1 MSGPLRKILVIDDDA
16 DLVRA
21 LGTRLRAEGF
31 GFLAAGDGVMAVAA
45 ARREKPDLIL
55 LDLGLPGGDGY
66 QVLGRLKTLTTT
78 SSTPVI
84 VLSAKDPA
92 VHQERSIAA
101 GADAFIAKPAESAV
115 LIAEIR
121 RLLGDGAQG

>member
-1 MSGPLRKILVIDDDA
+1 MNESLRKILVIDDDA

-31 GFLAAGDGVMAVAA
+31 GFATAADGVMAIAA

-66 QVLGRLKTLTTT
+66 QVLERLKTLTTT
-78 SSTPVI
+78 SSMPVI

-92 VHQERSIAA
+92 VHQERSIGA

-121 RLLGDGAQG
+121 RLLGAG

>member
-1 MSGPLRKILVIDDDA
+1 MSAVKKILVVDDDQ

-31 GFLAAGDGVMAVAA
+31 AFAAAGDGVMAVAA

-66 QVLGRLKTLTTT
+66 QVLERLKSLMTTAQ
-78 SSTPVI
+78 TPVI
-84 VLSAKDPA
+84 VVSARDPQ
-92 VHQERSIAA
+92 VHGDKSRQA
-101 GADAFIAKPAESAV
+101 GADAYFQKPVESAV
-115 LIAEIR
+115 LLAEIR
-121 RLLGDGAQG
+121 RLVGD

>member
-1 MSGPLRKILVIDDDA
+1 
-16 DLVRA
+16 
-21 LGTRLRAEGF
+21 
-31 GFLAAGDGVMAVAA
+31 MAVAA